1 MVQGIARGQGG
12 VRAHES
18 AGGEEAAMQHHGMGW
33 SSGRNHPAECPPKA
47 EHSYAHPNVYR
58 MAEVHMAGLHIHA
71 CAHDK
76 AAGPAGELGM
86 EPVWNPDLPGTC
98 GLAVT
103 GGPARFCNSRSG
115 RGVSPRK

>member
-1 MVQGIARGQGG
+1 
-12 VRAHES
+12 
-18 AGGEEAAMQHHGMGW
+18 MQHHGMGW